1 MYFYLISVYFF
12 GLNNVLL
19 FLFVCLF
26 VLCTFF
32 ILLRY
37 RKRHTNEK
45 QVGHINPVFGAN
57 AVQLGESPSPVRV
70 DPIHVYSEISDL
82 PTPSYENSNAA
93 GGSMNTEYQRL
104 EFRRSDHNYAQ
115 MLPHNS
121 GRSPHY
127 ENAGYQS
134 EDVLITFLPFLKKRF
149 TINKICIEQYSV
161 EENVKI

>member
-1 MYFYLISVYFF
+1 MRKKRIYRSPYIALMYFCLISVYFF
-12 GLNNVLL
+12 GLNNVL
-19 FLFVCLF
+19 FVCLF
-26 VLCTFF
+26 VLCIFC

-37 RKRHTNEK
+37 RKRHTNEEP
-45 QVGHINPVFGAN
+45 VGHNNPVFCAY
-57 AVQLGESPSPVRV
+57 AVQLQESPSPVRV

-134 EDVLITFLPFLKKRF
+134 EDV
-149 TINKICIEQYSV
+149 
-161 EENVKI
+161 